1 MIQWDMVQEGDRLL
15 LGLSGGKDSLSLL
28 HVLLEYQKK
37 VPIKFDIEVCT
48 IDPMTPSFDPSPLIP
63 YVEGLGLKYHYIRD
77 DSKSVS
83 NTSNG
88 LPLMF
93 VLSHT
98 SKYYVNLQLLD
109 VQPQVAKM
117 ERPYL
122 HSVHFVRG

>member
-93 VLSHT
+93 VFSHT
-98 SKYYVNLQLLD
+98 SNIT
-109 VQPQVAKM
+109 
-117 ERPYL
+117 
-122 HSVHFVRG
+122 